1 MVYNNAPV
9 DGATGHKV
17 PFSMEKTM
25 AKKTAAKP
33 AAKKPAKLTQASKP
47 RKKSELYNILA
58 EHTDLSRKQ
67 VAGVFEALGK
77 VMAVDLAKPSDGK
90 PRIFV
95 VPGMMKVQS
104 IYKPATK
111 ATTKPNPFNPGEM
124 MTVKAKPAR
133 TVIKVRP
140 LKGLK
145 DMV

>member
-1 MVYNNAPV
+1 VYKHAPV
-9 DGATGHKV
+9 DGATGSDES
-17 PFSMEKTM
+17 FFLEKKM
-25 AKKTAAKP
+25 AKKTAKTT
-33 AAKKPAKLTQASKP
+33 KKPAKIAQASKP
-47 RKKSELYNILA
+47 RKKSELYNLIA
-58 EHTDLSRKQ
+58 EHTELSRKQ
-67 VAGVFEALGK
+67 VAGVFETLGN
-77 VMAVDLAKPSDGK
+77 VMAADLAKPSDGK

-111 ATTKPNPFNPGEM
+111 ATTKPNPFAPGEM

-133 TVIKVRP
+133 TVVKVRP